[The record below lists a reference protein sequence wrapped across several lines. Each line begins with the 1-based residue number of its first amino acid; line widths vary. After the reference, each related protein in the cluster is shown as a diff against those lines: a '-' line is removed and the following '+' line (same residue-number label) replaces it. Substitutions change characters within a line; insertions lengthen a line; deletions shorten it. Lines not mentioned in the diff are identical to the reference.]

1 MITWKAFVLALIM
14 QESGGNDH
22 AIGDGGA
29 SHGPLQ
35 IQEKCIMDVNRYRK
49 ARACKQFKLPED
61 CYDRQNAEA
70 CLIIYTRIYANEKRV
85 GRPPTL
91 EDYARIWNGGPN
103 GYKNRVDKNGNP
115 TKATINTLKYW
126 DKLKKA
132 LEE

>member
-14 QESGGNDH
+14 QESGGNDR

-35 IQEKCIMDVNRYRK
+35 IQKACLIDANQWRK
-49 ARACKQFKLPED
+49 AKGLSQFRFPNA
-61 CYDRQNAEA
+61 CYDRQKSEQI
-70 CLIIYTRIYANEKRV
+70 LIAYLHKYANEKRV

-103 GYKNRVDKNGNP
+103 GYKKQ
-115 TKATINTLKYW
+115 ATVKYW

>member
-1 MITWKAFVLALIM
+1 MIKWKAFVLALIM

-22 AIGDGGA
+22 AIGDHGA

-35 IQEKCIMDVNRYRK
+35 IQKECIMDVNRYRK
-49 ARACKQFKLPED
+49 SKGWKQFKFPED
-61 CYDRQNAEA
+61 CYDRQKAEA

-103 GYKNRVDKNGNP
+103 GYKKQ
-115 TKATINTLKYW
+115 ATLKYW